1 LPDSAVNDVE
11 SRSRFLEKSL
21 LAAGALVGGGV
32 LVGGFP
38 NFAASAPS
46 PEQDVEILNF
56 ALLLEYTEFAFY
68 SEALSR
74 GGLSGDL
81 LEYAT
86 TVRRHEQAHVAFLE
100 RALGSKARAK
110 PTFAFGDTTSD
121 PDKFASTAA
130 TLEDSVV
137 AAYNGQATN
146 LTKKTLVA
154 AAKIVSVEARHAG
167 WIRAIVGEDPAPDA
181 TDTPQTPAQVTA
193 ALKRA
198 RLLK

>member
-1 LPDSAVNDVE
+1 LPDSAVHELE

-21 LAAGALVGGGV
+21 LAAGAVVGGGV

-38 NFAASAPS
+38 SFAASAPS

-56 ALLLEYTEFAFY
+56 ALLLEYTELAFY
-68 SEALSR
+68 SEAISR

-81 LEYAT
+81 LDYVN
-86 TVRRHEQAHVAFLE
+86 TVRGHERAHVAFLE
-100 RALGSKARAK
+100 RVLGSKARAK

-130 TLEDSVV
+130 ILEDSVV

-146 LTKKTLVA
+146 LTKKTLGA

-167 WIRAIVGEDPAPDA
+167 WIRAIVGQDPAPDA
-181 TDTPQTPAQVTA
+181 TDTPLTPAQVTA